1 MICFGARYLD
11 FFRRAA
17 GFVDSILNGAKP
29 ENLPIQQPTTYDL
42 VVNLR
47 TAKALGI
54 AIPNS
59 IMVRADE
66 VIE

>member
-1 MICFGARYLD
+1 LICFGARYLD
-11 FFRRAA
+11 FFRSAA